1 MKVTLRRPTAY
12 DSHEGLSPLFFIRR
26 PNKFQ
31 ERITIMN
38 DAYVEW
44 LVKRKTPGYAI
55 LVKGL
60 LILLCI
66 VSFLVTMM
74 LPLGFILLLLAIGA
88 AYFIF
93 PMMDLEFEYLAVNDQ
108 LSIDKIMGQRRRKRV
123 WEGTIDQIEILAP
136 VDSYLL
142 KDAERKDMKTLDFS
156 SHQSGAK
163 VYGMVAQKEGVATK
177 ILLEPNEKLLN
188 HLWQRG
194 PRKVV
199 K

>member
-1 MKVTLRRPTAY
+1 
-12 DSHEGLSPLFFIRR
+12 
-26 PNKFQ
+26 
-31 ERITIMN
+31 MN

-44 LVKRKTPGYAI
+44 MVKRKTPGYAI

-60 LILLCI
+60 LILVCI
-66 VSFLVTMM
+66 IAFFVTMM
-74 LPLGFILLLLAIGA
+74 IPLGFIILLLAIGA
-88 AYFIF
+88 VYFIF

-142 KDAERKDMKTLDFS
+142 KDAEKKDMKVMDFS
-156 SHQSGAK
+156 SHQPDAK
-163 VYGMVAQKEGVATK
+163 VYGMITQKEGVATK

>member
-1 MKVTLRRPTAY
+1 
-12 DSHEGLSPLFFIRR
+12 
-26 PNKFQ
+26 
-31 ERITIMN
+31 MN

-66 VSFLVTMM
+66 VSFFVMMM
-74 LPLGFILLLLAIGA
+74 LPLGFIILLLAIAGV
-88 AYFIF
+88 YFIF

-156 SHQSGAK
+156 SRQPGAK
-163 VYGMVAQKEGVATK
+163 VYGMVAQKDGVATK

>member
-1 MKVTLRRPTAY
+1 
-12 DSHEGLSPLFFIRR
+12 
-26 PNKFQ
+26 
-31 ERITIMN
+31 MN

-60 LILLCI
+60 LIFVCVVTFLL
-66 VSFLVTMM
+66 TMM
-74 LPLGFILLLLAIGA
+74 LPFGLIILLLAIGA

-93 PMMDLEFEYLAVNDQ
+93 PMLDLEFEYLAVNDQ
-108 LSIDKIMGQRRRKRV
+108 LSIDKIMGQKRRKRV

-156 SHQSGAK
+156 SHQPDAK
-163 VYGMVAQKEGVATK
+163 VYGMVAQKDGVSTK

>member
-1 MKVTLRRPTAY
+1 
-12 DSHEGLSPLFFIRR
+12 
-26 PNKFQ
+26 
-31 ERITIMN
+31 MN

-44 LVKRKTPGYAI
+44 MVKRKTPGYAF

-66 VSFLVTMM
+66 ICFFVTMM
-74 LPLGFILLLLAIGA
+74 FPLGFILLLLAMGA
-88 AYFIF
+88 VYFIF
-93 PMMDLEFEYLAVNDQ
+93 PMMNLEFEYLAVNDQ

-136 VDSYLL
+136 LDSYLL

-156 SHQSGAK
+156 SHQPGAK
-163 VYGMVAQKEGVATK
+163 VYGMIAQKDGVVSK

>member
-1 MKVTLRRPTAY
+1 
-12 DSHEGLSPLFFIRR
+12 
-26 PNKFQ
+26 
-31 ERITIMN
+31 MN

-44 LVKRKTPGYAI
+44 LVKRKTPGYVF

-60 LILLCI
+60 LIFLCI
-66 VSFLVTMM
+66 FAFFLSAMI
-74 LPLGFILLLLAIGA
+74 PFGFVILLLAIGA

-93 PMMDLEFEYLAVNDQ
+93 PMLSVEYEYLVVNDQ
-108 LSIDKIMGQRRRKRV
+108 MSIDKIMGQKRRKRV

-156 SHQSGAK
+156 SHQPGAK
-163 VYGMVAQKEGVATK
+163 VYGMVAQKDGVATK